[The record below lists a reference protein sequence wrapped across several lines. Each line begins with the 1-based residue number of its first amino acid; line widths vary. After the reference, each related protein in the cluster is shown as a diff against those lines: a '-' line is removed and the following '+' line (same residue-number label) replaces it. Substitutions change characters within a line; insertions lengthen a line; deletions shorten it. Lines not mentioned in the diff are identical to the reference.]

1 MKIHFETISFIIAG
15 RWRFSLVDFLFMA
28 FRCFLIPAT
37 RRRIRGKHFFV
48 FCFLWLLWRYRFV
61 RDKCFLLLFRYNFS
75 LSLSPDVQT
84 STNKQFFFCIYFI
97 PLKWS
102 EGDSK
107 TKLSIARRWDGMKF
121 MLIDKCHL
129 GAFCR
134 LSWLHI
140 NCFPSSK
147 GGVIRQ
153 AEGIE
158 LQTTSSNAH
167 SVDSQSQDACAHKSN
182 INKRHD
188 NSVSCARFRKF
199 PIKHSL
205 ILLQIVISMCLEG
218 AHDNVVSF
226 IELIN

>member
-15 RWRFSLVDFLFMA
+15 RWRSSLVDFLFMA

-37 RRRIRGKHFFV
+37 RRRVRGKHFFV
-48 FCFLWLLWRYRFV
+48 SAFFDCYGDIVSFV
-61 RDKCFLLLFRYNFS
+61 TNVFYYFFDIISRS
-75 LSLSPDVQT
+75 LSRCANIHEQT
-84 STNKQFFFCIYFI
+84 IFLYLFYSS
-97 PLKWS
+97 KWS

-107 TKLSIARRWDGMKF
+107 TKLSIARRWDGIKF

-140 NCFPSSK
+140 NCFPSAK

-153 AEGIE
+153 ARGIE
-158 LQTTSSNAH
+158 LQTTTSSNAH
-167 SVDSQSQDACAHKSN
+167 SVDSQDACAHKSN

-188 NSVSCARFRKF
+188 NSVSCAPVCDGSGNF
-199 PIKHSL
+199 
-205 ILLQIVISMCLEG
+205 Q
-218 AHDNVVSF
+218 
-226 IELIN
+226 